1 MVDVIRII
9 EDSYEL
15 YKEKWRGVIT
25 AFAVIFL
32 IALIFGI
39 MDFVISLPGQL
50 GVCEVKNALILLVFC
65 ISPYIL
71 RYILGFI
78 SGLIDIMVTM
88 AVIGPMDE
96 MAGGKAISSWTSNFT
111 KQLVNSVLVILL
123 RTILAVICFGPI
135 VIAVILNISALVALG
150 NNKNIG
156 ILFGGGLIIFLM
168 VLAVC
173 FLVFAILNFL
183 LMFLEIEVVLG
194 GSGVL
199 QAGIKSAKLV
209 TSNLGD
215 VLAYAIVWFV
225 IGIAVGILTL
235 LVMCTLCLLPL
246 AYLIAPFIVA
256 PIELLSKVIL
266 WRKLTKSG

>member
-1 MVDVIRII
+1 MVDMIRII

-15 YKEKWRGVIT
+15 YKEKWRSVIT
-25 AFAVIFL
+25 AFAVVFL
-32 IALIFGI
+32 IALVFGI
-39 MDFVISLPGQL
+39 VNFVISLPGQL

-71 RYILGFI
+71 QYILGFVN
-78 SGLIDIMVTM
+78 SLINLMVTM

-96 MAGGKAISSWTSNFT
+96 MAGGKAISSWTSKFP
-111 KQLVNSVLVILL
+111 KQLVNSILVILF

-135 VIAVILNISALVALG
+135 VILVILNISALVALG

-156 ILFGGGLIIFLM
+156 VLLGGGLIIILM
-168 VLAVC
+168 VLGVC
-173 FLVFAILNFL
+173 ILVFAILNFL

-209 TSNLGD
+209 TSNLWD
-215 VLAYAIVWFV
+215 VLAYAVVWFV

-235 LVMCTLCLLPL
+235 LVMCTVCLLPL
-246 AYLIAPFIVA
+246 AYVITPLIVA

-266 WRKLTKSG
+266 WRKLNKSG